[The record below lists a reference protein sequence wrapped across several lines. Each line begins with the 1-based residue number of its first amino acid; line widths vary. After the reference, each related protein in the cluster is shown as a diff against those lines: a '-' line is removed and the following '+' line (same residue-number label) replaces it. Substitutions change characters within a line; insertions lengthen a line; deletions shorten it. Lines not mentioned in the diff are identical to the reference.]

1 MSFRGSIFL
10 FVLFGFIVCGLFGFV
25 SCSSHAGNDAE
36 EVKYAHTA
44 VGDDVHFDLPEIQ
57 QNGEL
62 IILTLYGAESFF
74 EFRGEYF
81 GLQYMIA
88 REYAK
93 SIGTSLRVEV
103 ARNQREM
110 LDKLLKGE
118 GDIIAY
124 CIDEVDSLSATVDY
138 VGGKEMTSFLDS
150 LSRQRHDVSLS
161 PKPHTSWAV
170 SKNSPMLSASLREWI
185 ADNHTNFFDYT
196 TIHVKGK
203 HSNISPR
210 RKSSAPMLNAAK
222 GQISH
227 YDDIFKQYAIQC
239 GWDWKLLAAQAYQES
254 SFDPNAV
261 SFMGAMGLMQLM
273 PNTARQVGVSD
284 SEVFV
289 PQSNVRGA
297 VKLINQLNE
306 HYSSI
311 TNADERINFIL
322 AAYNAGPGHID
333 DARKLA
339 RKYGKDANV
348 WHGNVDAIV
357 LRMSEPQYYN
367 QPEVTHGYL
376 RGSETYNYVQNIRA
390 LWDDYRRKIRH

>member
-1 MSFRGSIFL
+1 MRFRWSISL
-10 FVLFGFIVCGLFGFV
+10 FVALGLIACNLLGFT
-25 SCSSHAGNDAE
+25 SCSSYTGNDAE
-36 EVKYAHTA
+36 PSKYANTSANDNFHL
-44 VGDDVHFDLPEIQ
+44 DLPEIQ

-81 GLQYMIA
+81 GLQYMLA
-88 REYAK
+88 RQYAN

-110 LDKLLKGE
+110 LDKLSRGE

-124 CIDEVDSLSATVDY
+124 CIDEVDSLSASIDY

-150 LSRQRHDVSLS
+150 LSRQRHDASLS
-161 PKPHTSWAV
+161 PKPNTSWAV
-170 SKNSPMLSASLREWI
+170 SKNSPMLYASLKEWI

-196 TIHVKGK
+196 TINVKGK

-210 RKSSAPMLNAAK
+210 RKASAPMQNASK

-227 YDDIFKQYAIQC
+227 YDAIFKQYAIQC
-239 GWDWKLLAAQAYQES
+239 GWDWRLLAAQAYQES

-261 SFMGAMGLMQLM
+261 SYMGAMGLMQLM
-273 PNTARQVGVSD
+273 PSTARHLGVSD
-284 SEVFV
+284 SEVFI

-297 VKLINQLNE
+297 TKLISQLNS

-311 TNADERINFIL
+311 ANADERINFIL

-348 WHGNVDAIV
+348 WHGSVDAIV
-357 LRMSEPQYYN
+357 LRMSESQYYN
-367 QPEVTHGYL
+367 QPEVSHGYF

-390 LWDDYRRKIRH
+390 LWDDYKRKVK

>member
-1 MSFRGSIFL
+1 MRFRWSISL
-10 FVLFGFIVCGLFGFV
+10 FVALGLIACNLLGFT
-25 SCSSHAGNDAE
+25 SCSSYTGNDAE
-36 EVKYAHTA
+36 PSKYANTSANDNFHL
-44 VGDDVHFDLPEIQ
+44 DLPEIQ

-81 GLQYMIA
+81 GLQYMLA
-88 REYAK
+88 RQYAN

-110 LDKLLKGE
+110 LDKLSKGE

-124 CIDEVDSLSATVDY
+124 CIDEIDSLSASIDY

-150 LSRQRHDVSLS
+150 LSRQRHDASLS
-161 PKPHTSWAV
+161 PKPNTSWAV
-170 SKNSPMLSASLREWI
+170 SKNSPMLYASLKEWI

-196 TIHVKGK
+196 TINVKGK

-210 RKSSAPMLNAAK
+210 RKASAPMLNASK

-227 YDDIFKQYAIQC
+227 YDAIFKQYAIQC
-239 GWDWKLLAAQAYQES
+239 GWDWRLLAAQAYQES

-261 SFMGAMGLMQLM
+261 SYMGAMGLMQLM
-273 PNTARQVGVSD
+273 PSTARHLGVSD
-284 SEVFV
+284 SEVFI

-297 VKLINQLNE
+297 TKLISQLNS

-311 TNADERINFIL
+311 ANADERINFIL

-348 WHGNVDAIV
+348 WHGSVDAIV
-357 LRMSEPQYYN
+357 LRMSESQYYN
-367 QPEVTHGYL
+367 QPEVSHGYF

-390 LWDDYRRKIRH
+390 LWDDYKRKVK

>member
-1 MSFRGSIFL
+1 MRFRWSISL
-10 FVLFGFIVCGLFGFV
+10 FVALGLIACNLLGFT
-25 SCSSHAGNDAE
+25 SCSSYTGNDAE
-36 EVKYAHTA
+36 PSKYANTSANDNFHL
-44 VGDDVHFDLPEIQ
+44 DLPEIQ

-81 GLQYMIA
+81 GLQYMLA
-88 REYAK
+88 RQYAN

-110 LDKLLKGE
+110 LDKLSKGE

-124 CIDEVDSLSATVDY
+124 CIDEVDSLSASIDY

-150 LSRQRHDVSLS
+150 LSRQRHDASLS
-161 PKPHTSWAV
+161 PKPNTSWAV
-170 SKNSPMLSASLREWI
+170 SKNSPMLYASLKEWI

-196 TIHVKGK
+196 TINVKGK

-210 RKSSAPMLNAAK
+210 RKASAPMLNASK

-227 YDDIFKQYAIQC
+227 YDAIFKQYAIQC
-239 GWDWKLLAAQAYQES
+239 GWDWRLLAAQAYQES

-261 SFMGAMGLMQLM
+261 SYMGAMGLMQLM
-273 PNTARQVGVSD
+273 PSTARHLGVSD
-284 SEVFV
+284 SEVFI

-297 VKLINQLNE
+297 TKLISQLNS

-311 TNADERINFIL
+311 ANADERINFIL

-348 WHGNVDAIV
+348 WHGSVDAIV
-357 LRMSEPQYYN
+357 LRMSESQYYN
-367 QPEVTHGYL
+367 QPEVSHGYF

-390 LWDDYRRKIRH
+390 LWDDYRRKVK

>member
-1 MSFRGSIFL
+1 
-10 FVLFGFIVCGLFGFV
+10 
-25 SCSSHAGNDAE
+25 
-36 EVKYAHTA
+36 
-44 VGDDVHFDLPEIQ
+44 
-57 QNGEL
+57 
-62 IILTLYGAESFF
+62 
-74 EFRGEYF
+74 
-81 GLQYMIA
+81 
-88 REYAK
+88 
-93 SIGTSLRVEV
+93 
-103 ARNQREM
+103 
-110 LDKLLKGE
+110 
-118 GDIIAY
+118 
-124 CIDEVDSLSATVDY
+124 
-138 VGGKEMTSFLDS
+138 
-150 LSRQRHDVSLS
+150 
-161 PKPHTSWAV
+161 
-170 SKNSPMLSASLREWI
+170 
-185 ADNHTNFFDYT
+185 
-196 TIHVKGK
+196 
-203 HSNISPR
+203 
-210 RKSSAPMLNAAK
+210 MLNAAK

-227 YDDIFKQYAIQC
+227 YDAIFKQYAIQC

-273 PNTARQVGVSD
+273 PSTARHLGVSD

-367 QPEVTHGYL
+367 QPEVAHGYL

-390 LWDDYRRKIRH
+390 LWDEYRRKIR

>member
-1 MSFRGSIFL
+1 MRFRWSISL
-10 FVLFGFIVCGLFGFV
+10 FVALGLIACNLLGFT
-25 SCSSHAGNDAE
+25 SCSSYTGNDAE
-36 EVKYAHTA
+36 PSKYANTSANDNFHL
-44 VGDDVHFDLPEIQ
+44 DLPEIQ

-81 GLQYMIA
+81 GLQYMLA
-88 REYAK
+88 RQYAN

-110 LDKLLKGE
+110 LDKLSKGE

-124 CIDEVDSLSATVDY
+124 CIDEVDSLSASIDY

-150 LSRQRHDVSLS
+150 LSRQRHDASLS
-161 PKPHTSWAV
+161 PKPNTSWAV
-170 SKNSPMLSASLREWI
+170 SKNSPMLYASLKEWI

-196 TIHVKGK
+196 TINVKGK

-210 RKSSAPMLNAAK
+210 RKASAPMLNASK

-227 YDDIFKQYAIQC
+227 YDAIFKQYAIQC
-239 GWDWKLLAAQAYQES
+239 GWDWRLLAAQAYQES

-261 SFMGAMGLMQLM
+261 SYMGAMGLMQLM
-273 PNTARQVGVSD
+273 PSTARHFGVSD
-284 SEVFV
+284 SEVFI

-297 VKLINQLNE
+297 TKLISQLNS

-311 TNADERINFIL
+311 ANADERINFIL

-348 WHGNVDAIV
+348 WHGSVDAIV
-357 LRMSEPQYYN
+357 LRMSESQYYN
-367 QPEVTHGYL
+367 QPEVSHGYF

-390 LWDDYRRKIRH
+390 LWDDYKRKVK

>member
-1 MSFRGSIFL
+1 MSLRGSIFL
-10 FVLFGFIVCGLFGFV
+10 FVLFGFVACGLFGFV
-25 SCSSHAGNDAE
+25 SCGSQTGNDAE
-36 EVKYAHTA
+36 EVKYANTA
-44 VGDDVHFDLPEIQ
+44 VGDDSNFDLLEIQ

-124 CIDEVDSLSATVDY
+124 CIDEIDSLSAIVDY
-138 VGGKEMTSFLDS
+138 VGGKEMISFLDS
-150 LSRQRHDVSLS
+150 LSRQRHDASLA

-170 SKNSPMLSASLREWI
+170 SKNSPMLCASLREWI
-185 ADNHTNFFDYT
+185 VDNHTNFFDYT
-196 TIHVKGK
+196 TIHIKGK

-210 RKSSAPMLNAAK
+210 RKASAPMLNAAK

-227 YDDIFKQYAIQC
+227 YDAIFKQYAIQC

-273 PNTARQVGVSD
+273 PSTAQHFGVSD
-284 SEVFV
+284 SEVFI

-339 RKYGKDANV
+339 RKYGKDVNV

-367 QPEVTHGYL
+367 QPEVAHGYL

-390 LWDDYRRKIRH
+390 LWDDYKRKIRR

>member
-1 MSFRGSIFL
+1 MLSRVGT
-10 FVLFGFIVCGLFGFV
+10 FVLILLGFV
-25 SCSSHAGNDAE
+25 ACDSRSGNDVE
-36 EVKYAHTA
+36 QSKSAHVLT
-44 VGDDVHFDLPEIQ
+44 GDNAHLDLPEIQ

-88 REYAK
+88 RQYAN
-93 SIGTSLRVEV
+93 SIGTSMRVEV

-110 LDKLLKGE
+110 LDKLSKGE

-124 CIDEVDSLSATVDY
+124 CIDEVDSLSAIIDY

-150 LSRQRHDVSLS
+150 LSRQRHDASLAS
-161 PKPHTSWAV
+161 KPHTSWAV
-170 SKNSPMLSASLREWI
+170 SKNSPMLYASLKEWI
-185 ADNHTNFFDYT
+185 ADNHANFYDYT
-196 TIHVKGK
+196 TIHVKVE
-203 HSNISPR
+203 HSSISPR
-210 RKSSAPMLNAAK
+210 RKVSAPMLNASK

-227 YDDIFKQYAIQC
+227 YDAIFKQYAIQC
-239 GWDWKLLAAQAYQES
+239 GWDWRLLAAQAYQES

-273 PNTARQVGVSD
+273 PSTARNLGVSD
-284 SEVFV
+284 SEVFI

-297 VKLINQLNE
+297 VKLISQLNT

-311 TNADERINFIL
+311 ANPDERINFIL

-333 DARKLA
+333 DARALA

-357 LRMSEPQYYN
+357 LRMSDSQYYN
-367 QPEVTHGYL
+367 QPEVSHGYF
-376 RGSETYNYVQNIRA
+376 RGSETYNYVLNIRS
-390 LWDDYRRKIRH
+390 LWDEYRQKIRR